1 MQALKDY
8 PWPGNIREL
17 ANMVARA
24 VILGGSRIRFPELAA
39 GAIPATA
46 GDEPLPLQEMERLHI
61 LQSLKATRGKIGG
74 TDGAAALLGL
84 KRTTLI
90 NRMKKLGITLER
102 SPSRSE

>member
-1 MQALKDY
+1 
-8 PWPGNIREL
+8 
-17 ANMVARA
+17 
-24 VILGGSRIRFPELAA
+24 
-39 GAIPATA
+39 
-46 GDEPLPLQEMERLHI
+46 MERLHI